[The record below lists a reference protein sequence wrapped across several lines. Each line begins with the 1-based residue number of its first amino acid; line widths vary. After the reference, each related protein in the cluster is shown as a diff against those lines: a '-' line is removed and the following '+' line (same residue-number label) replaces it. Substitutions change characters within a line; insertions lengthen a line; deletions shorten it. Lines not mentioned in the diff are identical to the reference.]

1 MDTMLE
7 EGKNLKDTSKNGDTP
22 VKDITVSSKYNKT
35 NKLITALFMVT
46 DIMDKDEPLRHKL
59 RSLGTEVLSDVFA
72 NSSRSSLRVTEILS
86 FLDIASTL
94 GMVSEMNKNIL
105 SREFTQLKNSLGQ
118 SDPLWLEN
126 FIGSST
132 IGQESVEPKVIHYQ
146 TRLGVQKG
154 STLMKALSNVNMSN
168 RHEDKKPVLHVD
180 KGENFDLLKKKRREE
195 IIDIIKADKEAI
207 SRGGSTITDI
217 RNGAKSVANSTLAS
231 SSEKTLQREL
241 VSMVKDNVLNKTGE
255 KRWSK
260 YFLAK

>member
-1 MDTMLE
+1 MLE
-7 EGKNLKDTSKNGDTP
+7 ESKNLKDTSKNEDVS
-22 VKDITVSSKYNKT
+22 VKDIIVSAKYNKT

-59 RSLGTEVLSDVFA
+59 RSLGTEILSDVFA
-72 NSSRSSLRVTEILS
+72 NSGRSYLRVSEILS
-86 FLDIASTL
+86 FLDIAFTL
-94 GMVSEMNKNIL
+94 GMISEMNKNIL
-105 SREFTQLKNSLGQ
+105 YREFSELKNSLGH

-126 FIGSST
+126 FIGKSD
-132 IGQESVEPKVIHYQ
+132 IGQEEVAPKVIQYQ

-154 STLMKALSNVNMSN
+154 STLMKALSNVNVSHRN
-168 RHEDKKPVLHVD
+168 EVKTPVHSVE
-180 KGENFDLLKKKRREE
+180 KSENFDLLKKKRREE
-195 IIDIIKADKEAI
+195 IVEIIRGDKEAI

-217 RNGAKSVANSTLAS
+217 RNGSKNITNGTLMNC
-231 SSEKTLQREL
+231 SEKTLQREL